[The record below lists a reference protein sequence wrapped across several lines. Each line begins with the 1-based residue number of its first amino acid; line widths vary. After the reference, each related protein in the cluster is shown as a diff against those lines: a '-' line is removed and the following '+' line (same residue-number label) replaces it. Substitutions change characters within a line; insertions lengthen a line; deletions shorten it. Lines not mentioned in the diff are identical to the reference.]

1 MICGAGLVHQD
12 HSRSG
17 EIMKNNKIKK
27 IVLLSLL
34 TALALIIFTI
44 ESAIPPIVPI
54 QGVKLGLANVITLF
68 LVLNADN
75 RSAFAVLIVRV
86 ILAAI
91 FAGQAISMIYS
102 LCGGLLALGAMC
114 AANYLLK
121 GKPVW
126 FISTAGAVSHNVG
139 QIGAAVLMLSW
150 QVIYYLPYLLIS
162 GCITGVLIG
171 LLTGFTTSKMEKSG
185 ILKKFTDVFYYKQL
199 EKENN
204 HDL

>member
-1 MICGAGLVHQD
+1 MQ
-12 HSRSG
+12 S
-17 EIMKNNKIKK
+17 NKIKK

-68 LVLNADN
+68 LVLNADK
-75 RSAFAVLIVRV
+75 RSAFAVLIVRI
-86 ILAAI
+86 ILASI

-102 LCGGLLALGAMC
+102 FCGGLLALAAMC
-114 AANYLLK
+114 AANHILK

-126 FISTAGAVSHNVG
+126 FISTAGAVFHNIG
-139 QIGAAVLMLSW
+139 QIAAAVILLSW
-150 QVIYYLPYLLIS
+150 QVIAYLPYLLIS

-171 LLTGFTTSKMEKSG
+171 LLTDFTTAKMERSG
-185 ILKKFTDVFYYKQL
+185 ILQKFTEVFYYNNKN
-199 EKENN
+199 EKEND
-204 HDL
+204 HEA

>member
-1 MICGAGLVHQD
+1 MQ
-12 HSRSG
+12 S
-17 EIMKNNKIKK
+17 NKIKK

-34 TALALIIFTI
+34 TSLALIIFTI

-68 LVLNADN
+68 LVLNADKK
-75 RSAFAVLIVRV
+75 SAFAVLIVRV
-86 ILAAI
+86 VLAAI

-102 LCGGLLALGAMC
+102 MCGGLLALIAMC
-114 AANYLLK
+114 AANYMLK

-126 FISTAGAVSHNVG
+126 FISTAGAVFHNVG
-139 QIGAAVLMLSW
+139 QIGAAVIMMSW

-171 LLTGFTTSKMEKSG
+171 LLTDFTTEKMKNSG
-185 ILKKFTDVFYYKQL
+185 ILKRFTDVFYY
-199 EKENN
+199 EYRENEN
-204 HDL
+204 DHDL

>member
-1 MICGAGLVHQD
+1 MQ
-12 HSRSG
+12 S
-17 EIMKNNKIKK
+17 NKIKK

-34 TALALIIFTI
+34 TSLALIIFTI

-68 LVLNADN
+68 LVLNADK

-102 LCGGLLALGAMC
+102 LCGGLLALFAMC
-114 AANYLLK
+114 LSSHILK

-126 FISTAGAVSHNVG
+126 FISAVGAVFHNVG
-139 QIGAAVLMLSW
+139 QIGAASVLLSW
-150 QVIYYLPYLLIS
+150 QVVYYLPFLLIS
-162 GCITGVLIG
+162 GCVTGVLIG
-171 LLTGFTTSKMEKSG
+171 LLTEFTTAKM
-185 ILKKFTDVFYYKQL
+185 KKAGLMQRFTDVFYYKQ
-199 EKENN
+199 EKVTEN
-204 HDL
+204 DK

>member
-1 MICGAGLVHQD
+1 MQ
-12 HSRSG
+12 S
-17 EIMKNNKIKK
+17 NKIKT

-68 LVLNADN
+68 LVLNADKK
-75 RSAFAVLIVRV
+75 SALAVLIVRV

-102 LCGGLLALGAMC
+102 LCGGLLALIAMC
-114 AANYLLK
+114 AANYILK

-126 FISTAGAVSHNVG
+126 FISAVGAIFHNIG
-139 QIGAAVLMLSW
+139 QIGAAVILLSR
-150 QVIYYLPYLLIS
+150 QVIYYLPFLIIS

-171 LLTGFTTSKMEKSG
+171 LLTDFTTSKMKKSG
-185 ILKKFTDVFYYKQL
+185 ILTKFTDVFYYKQT
-199 EKENN
+199 EKEKD